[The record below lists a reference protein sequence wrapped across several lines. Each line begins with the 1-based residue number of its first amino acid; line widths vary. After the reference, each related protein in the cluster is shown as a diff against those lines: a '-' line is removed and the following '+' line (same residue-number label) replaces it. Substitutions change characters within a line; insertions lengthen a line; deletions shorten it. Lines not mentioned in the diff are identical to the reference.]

1 MIRRIQGVL
10 ETIEDGAAIVS
21 LPSGLTYEVLLSSY
35 TAGRLAGL
43 IGQPVTLHTIH
54 YLEGSSQGGN
64 MTPRLAGF
72 LDATDRDF
80 FDCFTDV
87 KGIGPRKAMRAM
99 AMSSAQ
105 IAAAIA
111 DRDVKTLQSLP
122 EIGRRMAET
131 IVATLHGKV
140 DRFLESPSV
149 GRKAGESLA
158 GMAEPSAASGSAA
171 REAMAVLLQL
181 GENRTAVVQWINDVL
196 VKQPDMDN
204 AQELITAVL
213 RHKATL

>member
-1 MIRRIQGVL
+1 
-10 ETIEDGAAIVS
+10 
-21 LPSGLTYEVLLSSY
+21 
-35 TAGRLAGL
+35 
-43 IGQPVTLHTIH
+43 
-54 YLEGSSQGGN
+54 

-80 FDCFTDV
+80 FDSLTDV
-87 KGIGPRKAMRAM
+87 KGIGPKKALRAM
-99 AMSSAQ
+99 AMSSGQ
-105 IAAAIA
+105 IAGAIT

-131 IVATLHGKV
+131 IVATLHGKL
-140 DRFLESPSV
+140 DRFLEAP
-149 GRKAGESLA
+149 AGETKGGVDA
-158 GMAEPSAASGSAA
+158 GTAPAPAGHAA
-171 REAMAVLLQL
+171 RQAMAVLLQL
-181 GENRTAVVQWINDVL
+181 GENRAAVAQWINDVL